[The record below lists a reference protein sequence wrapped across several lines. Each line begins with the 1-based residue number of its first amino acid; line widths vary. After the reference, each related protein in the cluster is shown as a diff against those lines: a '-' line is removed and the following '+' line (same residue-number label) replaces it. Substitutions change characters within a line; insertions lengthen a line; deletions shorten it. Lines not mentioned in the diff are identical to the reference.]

1 MIEEQQKQKSNKKQ
15 VERKLKGVERFTL
28 SYDASDNEYA
38 QHKINAHNLVSVVQ
52 KMITLI
58 ERSDKLLNGQ
68 KKTVEIFLQ
77 APDTGAV
84 VKEGSLQIPFAIE
97 VYEYIST
104 VQDVVTTLETKDI
117 FMALGIGVPTAGTAY
132 GVFKDI
138 FRTQGEPVINV
149 KTQSGSDEV
158 ELLTENTKIKTSK
171 ETAILMQDDEIRRAI
186 KDLTVA
192 PLVNKAN
199 AVFKIKREE
208 TTEEQGETK
217 TEGAVAVE
225 IESGKE
231 IETLTKLSERIFQEP
246 KVELKPEQLITIT
259 QINFS
264 SGESGWRM
272 KFEEKERAVLLK
284 DVAFI
289 ASINADKA
297 SFRKGDWLKVNLKI
311 VKTFGTQTKT
321 TYIITEVLE
330 HLVGKDRKLTE
341 NQDE

>member
-1 MIEEQQKQKSNKKQ
+1 MTEKQQKQKSNKKQ

-38 QHKINAHNLVSVVQ
+38 EHKINAHNLVKVVQ
-52 KMITLI
+52 EMITLI
-58 ERSDKLLNGQ
+58 ERSDKLLNGKQ
-68 KKTVEIFLQ
+68 KTVEIFLQ
-77 APDTGAV
+77 APDTGTV

-104 VQDVVTTLETKDI
+104 AKNLVTTLETKDI
-117 FMALGIGVPTAGTAY
+117 FMALGISISSAVTY

-138 FRTQGEPVINV
+138 FRTKGEPIIDV
-149 KTQSGSDEV
+149 KTQDGSNEV

-186 KDLTVA
+186 KNLTVA
-192 PLVNKAN
+192 PLANKAD

-208 TTEEQGETK
+208 IIEEQGEIT
-217 TEGAVAVE
+217 TEEMIAVE

-231 IETLTKLSERIFQEP
+231 IETLTTLSERIVQEP
-246 KVELKPEQLITIT
+246 EVELKSEQLITIT

-272 KFEEKERAVLLK
+272 NFEEKERAVLLK

-330 HLVGKDRKLTE
+330 HLVSEDRKLTE
-341 NQDE
+341 N